1 MDSPNTLTGYISVQ
15 LENNGKTTEDR
26 LNSISQSM
34 VASANALRKQ
44 LEALEQSTGNP
55 KDSGD
60 QNNDNN
66 VRSTDTYHF
75 EIQPEKAIAALQ
87 AIDRVGNTEAYNLH
101 MSKLNQV
108 RDSIGCDPKDLPLD
122 RKVEAFKKLNLV
134 GFMSYSYQVS
144 IRVPQ
149 PNNSDVFIRSKKHH
163 RMESLSEKSAKAILD
178 AYVSKWLETENKPES
193 NDKSAKATG
202 SQPEAVADAADTASK

>member
-1 MDSPNTLTGYISVQ
+1 MSGPNTLTGYISVQ

-34 VASANALRKQ
+34 VASANALKKQ
-44 LEALEQSTGNP
+44 LEALEQSTV
-55 KDSGD
+55 DSSG
-60 QNNDNN
+60 QQQSDNST
-66 VRSTDTYHF
+66 RSTDTYHF

-87 AIDRVGNTEAYNLH
+87 AIDRVGNTEAYELH

-122 RKVEAFKKLNLV
+122 RKVEAFKKLNQV

-144 IRVPQ
+144 IRVPV
-149 PNNSDVFIRSKKHH
+149 PNSSDVFIRSKKHH

-193 NDKSAKATG
+193 KDEPAEKTSHT
-202 SQPEAVADAADTASK
+202 VAGEDDTSSK

>member
-1 MDSPNTLTGYISVQ
+1 MSNPNNLTGYISVQ

-26 LNSISQSM
+26 LNSISQSL
-34 VASANALRKQ
+34 VASANALKKR
-44 LEALEQSTGNP
+44 LEALEQSSGNP
-55 KDSGD
+55 NDSRD
-60 QNNDNN
+60 QNNDNGI
-66 VRSTDTYHF
+66 RSTDTYHF
-75 EIQPEKAIAALQ
+75 EISPEKAIAALQ

-101 MSKLNQV
+101 MSKLEQV

-122 RKVEAFKKLNLV
+122 QKVEAFKKLNQV

-149 PNNSDVFIRSKKHH
+149 PNSSDVFIRSKKHH
-163 RMESLSEKSAKAILD
+163 RMESLSENSAKAILD
-178 AYVSKWLETENKPES
+178 AYVSKWLEEYKPES

-202 SQPEAVADAADTASK
+202 SQPLTVADAADTATK

>member
-1 MDSPNTLTGYISVQ
+1 MSNPNNLTGYISVQ

-26 LNSISQSM
+26 LNSISQSL
-34 VASANALRKQ
+34 VASANALKKR
-44 LEALEQSTGNP
+44 LEALEQSSGNP
-55 KDSGD
+55 NDSRD
-60 QNNDNN
+60 QNNDSGI
-66 VRSTDTYHF
+66 RSTDTYHF
-75 EIQPEKAIAALQ
+75 EISPEKAIAALQ

-101 MSKLNQV
+101 MSKLEQV

-122 RKVEAFKKLNLV
+122 QKVEAFKKLNQV

-149 PNNSDVFIRSKKHH
+149 PNSSDVFIRSKKHH
-163 RMESLSEKSAKAILD
+163 RMESLSENSAKAILD
-178 AYVSKWLETENKPES
+178 AYVSKWLEEYKPES

-202 SQPEAVADAADTASK
+202 SQPLTVADAADTATK